1 METVCSWETLD
12 MTQSSRERVTSEFRR
27 RFGADPT
34 GLVRAPGRVN
44 LIGEHTDYNDGF
56 VMPLAI
62 DRWVWLAVRPRE
74 DRHVHLC
81 SVDFDDAGAF
91 SLDALTDPGRH
102 WSDYAKGVAW
112 ALSETGAQL
121 DGFDG
126 AFVSN
131 VPVGAGLSSSAALE
145 MAVARAFA
153 LVSNSVWDARSM
165 AHVCQRAENRWIGVN
180 CGIMDQLISAG
191 GVLGHAV
198 LIDCRSLEMRPFPLS
213 ADAVVVVLDTSTR
226 RRLDGS
232 EYNDRRA
239 QCVAAARVCGASSLR
254 DVGSEVL
261 RKNSGAMDPVA
272 LRRASHVLSENERT
286 LAAAEALRGRENKEL
301 GALMHASHL
310 SLRDDFEVSTPA
322 LDIMVESALAS
333 PGCHGAR
340 LTGAGFGGCVVALVE
355 RERVGDFSLQA
366 TARFSSATGFSP
378 SVYVCEAVNGAEVV
392 DLV

>member
-1 METVCSWETLD
+1 
-12 MTQSSRERVTSEFRR
+12 
-27 RFGADPT
+27 
-34 GLVRAPGRVN
+34 VRAPGRVN

-62 DRWVWLAVRPRE
+62 DRWVWLAVRPRD

-112 ALSETGAQL
+112 ALSETGAEL
-121 DGFDG
+121 RGFDG
-126 AFVSN
+126 AFVSD

-145 MAVARAFA
+145 MAVARAFG
-153 LVSNSVWDARSM
+153 LVSNLSWDARSM
-165 AHVCQRAENRWIGVN
+165 ANVCRRAENGWVGVN

-198 LIDCRSLEMRPFPLS
+198 LIDCRSLETCPFPLS
-213 ADAVVVVLDTSTR
+213 PEAVVVVLDTSTR

-232 EYNDRRA
+232 EYNDRRS
-239 QCVAAARVCGASSLR
+239 QCMAAARACGASSLR
-254 DVGSEVL
+254 DVSLEAL
-261 RKNSGAMDPVA
+261 RRNSGAIEPVA
-272 LRRASHVLSENERT
+272 LRRARHVLSENERT
-286 LAAAEALRGRENKEL
+286 LAAAEALRGGESKQL

-355 RERVGDFSLQA
+355 RDRVGDFSLQA
-366 TARFSSATGFSP
+366 AARFSSATGFSP
-378 SVYVCEAVNGAEVV
+378 SLHVCEAVNGAEAT